1 MPRTSSRGI
10 RKKGT
15 VPFSAAEK
23 GTVPFFLIPFLFLAA
38 GLVLRANVFDLPHRE
53 GDERIYLAL
62 IEQVRA
68 GHGYTLQGHPIL
80 EQDWMVREQYDTRV
94 FYHPPLG
101 IALMAILGPDVAQLA
116 AFVVFFA
123 ATWALANE
131 ALPRCSRLT
140 VAALAAATPIV
151 AHVTTH
157 RWLDGPQVA
166 AVAVAA
172 WLTTRALARGG
183 TGAALGAGAA
193 MGAAML
199 VKLNSAVAIPPI
211 VLLAWTVSTGRPRGL
226 RLRQIGWALGVAALC
241 ALPWIAI
248 APPWPGKPSARL
260 IAENPFIRVVTVER
274 TPWSYLRLLPTTVW
288 SLVPSLAIAAL
299 LAPKGRERGIVWSL
313 CAWIAIVTAV
323 AMGLGALGYSKL
335 LRYVVLTAPA
345 TVLLAGWAAG
355 RVAEDRRSLA
365 YVLAAALAIGCVLE
379 VAHGVQVARV
389 YPDRA
394 WIRPLSSSWTP

>member
-1 MPRTSSRGI
+1 
-10 RKKGT
+10 
-15 VPFSAAEK
+15 
-23 GTVPFFLIPFLFLAA
+23 
-38 GLVLRANVFDLPHRE
+38 
-53 GDERIYLAL
+53 
-62 IEQVRA
+62 
-68 GHGYTLQGHPIL
+68 
-80 EQDWMVREQYDTRV
+80 MVREQYDTRV

-101 IALMAILGPDVAQLA
+101 IALMALLGPDTAQLA

-123 ATWALANE
+123 ATLMLAKE
-131 ALPRCSRLT
+131 ALPRFSAVT

-151 AHVTTH
+151 AHVSVH

-172 WLTTRALARGG
+172 WLTTRALRRGG
-183 TGAALGAGAA
+183 TGAAIGAGAA

-199 VKLNSAVAIPPI
+199 VKLNSAIAIPPI
-211 VLLAWTVSTGRPRGL
+211 VLLAWIVSDERPRGE
-226 RLRQIGWALGVAALC
+226 RVRQLGGALGVAAVC
-241 ALPWIAI
+241 ALPWVAV

-288 SLVPSLAIAAL
+288 SLVPALTVAAMLARQ
-299 LAPKGRERGIVWSL
+299 GRERRTVSALVVW
-313 CAWIAIVTAV
+313 IGIVTAI

-355 RVAEDRRSLA
+355 RVAEERARRTLA
-365 YVLAAALAIGCVLE
+365 VTLAAALTIGCVLE
-379 VAHGVQVARV
+379 VAHGVQAARV

-394 WIRPLSSSWTP
+394 WIRPLIPGWSP